1 LHNIKKA
8 AMNQSKN
15 SSIKMQKKRPGYI
28 KYSVGFYRR
37 QLDAKKQKELEQFH
51 YYLESQRYSKS
62 TQSAYMGFISSF
74 LGYFT
79 NQESI
84 SISLA
89 EIHRYNSQVII
100 RNGYSVSYQRQFIGA
115 LKLFYGYVIHCS
127 FKIEDLER
135 PLKEKRLPEV
145 LNKQEIKAILRNTR
159 NIKHRGILSTIY
171 SAGLRI
177 GELLNLRLRDIDANR
192 MLLRVEMSKGR
203 KDRYIKLSQANLVLL
218 REYYKKYRPKYYLFE
233 GPGGNQY
240 SGGSIR
246 KILARAC
253 HKSSIKKRVTP
264 HTLRHSYATHML
276 ELGVDLRYVQA
287 MLGHSKPETTMIY
300 THISTAKIQNL
311 ANPFD
316 ELVKEEMDSLRDNSN
331 KIDEKGVL
339 IPANYWG
346 Y

>member
-1 LHNIKKA
+1 MI
-8 AMNQSKN
+8 QRQN
-15 SSIKMQKKRPGYI
+15 SSIVMLKKQSAHI
-28 KYSVGFYRR
+28 KYSVGFYRLH
-37 QLDAKKQKELEQFH
+37 LDAQKRREIKQFQ

-62 TQSAYMGFISSF
+62 TQSSYIGFISSF
-74 LGYFT
+74 LGYFN
-79 NQESI
+79 NQKSFG
-84 SISLA
+84 ISLA
-89 EIHRYNSQVII
+89 DIHRYNSQVII
-100 RNGYSVSYQRQFIGA
+100 RSGYSVSYQRQFIGA
-115 LKLFYGYVIHCS
+115 LKLFYGHVLHCS
-127 FKIEDLER
+127 FDIQDLER
-135 PLKEKRLPEV
+135 PQKEKRLPEV

-233 GPGGNQY
+233 GVGGNQY
-240 SGGSIR
+240 SSGSIR

-253 HKSSIKKRVTP
+253 YKSSIKKRVTP

-316 ELVKEEMDSLRDNSN
+316 ELVKEEMESLRDNSN
-331 KIDEKGVL
+331 KIDQKGAL
-339 IPANYWG
+339 IPSNYWG

>member
-1 LHNIKKA
+1 MI
-8 AMNQSKN
+8 QIQN
-15 SSIKMQKKRPGYI
+15 SRSVIQKKQPAAS
-28 KYSVGFYRR
+28 KYSIGAYRLHLDGQK
-37 QLDAKKQKELEQFH
+37 QLELEQFN

-79 NQESI
+79 NRESI
-84 SISLA
+84 GISLA
-89 EIHRYNSQVII
+89 DIYRYNSQVII
-100 RNGYSVSYQRQFIGA
+100 RSGYSVSYQRQFISA

-127 FKIEDLER
+127 FEIEDLER
-135 PLKEKRLPEV
+135 PAKEQRLPEV
-145 LNKQEIKAILRNTR
+145 LNKKEIKAILRNTR
-159 NIKHRGILSTIY
+159 NIKHRSILSTIY

-177 GELLNLRLRDIDANR
+177 GELLNLRIKDLDANR

-203 KDRYIKLSQANLVLL
+203 KDRYIKMSQDNLVLL
-218 REYYKKYRPKYYLFE
+218 REYYKKYRPQYYLFE
-233 GPGGNQY
+233 GVGGNQY
-240 SGGSIR
+240 SSGSIR

-253 HKSSIKKRVTP
+253 YKSSIKKRVTP

-316 ELVKEEMDSLRDNSN
+316 ELVREEMESLRDNSN
-331 KIDEKGVL
+331 KIDQKGAF

>member
-1 LHNIKKA
+1 MDRTPSVMSRSNRGT
-8 AMNQSKN
+8 
-15 SSIKMQKKRPGYI
+15 SSIKN
-28 KYSVGFYRR
+28 SVGYYRKH
-37 QLDAKKQKELEQFH
+37 LGKQKQEEIEQFQ

-62 TQSAYMGFISSF
+62 TKSAYMGFISSF

-79 NQESI
+79 NQESNG
-84 SISLA
+84 ISLA
-89 EIHRYNSQVII
+89 DIHKYNSQVII
-100 RNGYSVSYQRQFIGA
+100 QSGYSVSYQRQFIGA
-115 LKLFYGYVIHCS
+115 LKLFYRYVVQCS
-127 FKIEDLER
+127 FEIEDLER
-135 PLKEKRLPEV
+135 PVKEKRLPEV
-145 LNKQEIKAILRNTR
+145 LNKQEIKAILRNTK
-159 NIKHRGILSTIY
+159 NIKHRSILSTIY
-171 SAGLRI
+171 SAGLRV
-177 GELLNLRLRDIDANR
+177 GELLKLRIRDIDANR

-218 REYYKKYRPKYYLFE
+218 RTYYKKYLPNYYLFE
-233 GPGGNQY
+233 GAGGNQY

-253 HKSSIKKRVTP
+253 YKSAIKKRVTP

-316 ELVKEEMDSLRDNSN
+316 ELVKEEMESLRDNGN
-331 KIDEKGVL
+331 MINEKGAL